1 MNKIFHYEL
10 KRLVCSKFFAGI
22 LVICLAYGWQVLSTR
37 TILGVSSTAPF
48 SPWSYGSYLSELLPL
63 LGIILLFLV
72 WNISSGNSLRVQP
85 LILATPVSK
94 SRYLLVK
101 VMAAAVAWL
110 AAALCTVLLGLAFLL
125 FLFGGAV
132 PVAVLLLLSVIIL
145 LPVLLFMLG
154 LFLLGSRL
162 HPLLPV
168 LLLLILAALS
178 QFFLPAS
185 ADILGKSFFTN
196 YPLELGI
203 LDPPLSLPPSVIAG
217 KLFYTIGGVGMCAAA
232 ALRYEEKKH

>member
-48 SPWSYGSYLSELLPL
+48 SPWSYGEYLSELLPL

-72 WNISSGNSLRVQP
+72 WNISSGNALRVQS

-132 PVAVLLLLSVIIL
+132 PVAVLLLLSAIIL

-154 LFLLGSRL
+154 LFLLDSRL

-185 ADILGKSFFTN
+185 ADILGNSFFSD

-203 LDPPLSLPPSVIAG
+203 LDPPLSLPPSVIVG
-217 KLFYTIGGVGMCAAA
+217 KLFYALGGVGMFVA
-232 ALRYEEKKH
+232 ALRLEEKKY